1 MTAHTLAALAA
12 AGDALPHVKKEDLRP
27 GDHVILRTANSEYH
41 LQAAGGGTYVVCG
54 GWFRKKGLDGVRVR
68 VTGSTFGGSAVR
80 TDLLAA
86 CGLCVEFGNR
96 VVTSRVKTIVV
107 LGAALSN

>member
-1 MTAHTLAALAA
+1 MPIPTLSALAQA
-12 AGDALPHVKKEDLRP
+12 TEVLPRLKKADLRA

-41 LQAAGGGTYVVCG
+41 IKVVGQDTFVVWG
-54 GWFRKKGLDGVRVR
+54 GWFRRKGMDGARVR
-68 VTGSTFGGSAVR
+68 VTGSTFGGCAVR

-96 VVTSRVKTIVV
+96 VVTSRVKSIVV
-107 LGAALSN
+107 LAAAALN